1 MNYNDLK
8 PRTPSTG
15 CRWWKKN
22 SQKVPRRNCFELHG
36 EMRDMNWPR
45 EKGEFML
52 RGQAI

>member
-1 MNYNDLK
+1 MILNQEHQVLIAE
-8 PRTPSTG
+8 
-15 CRWWKKN
+15 WWKKN